1 MSSFD
6 LTGYED
12 ISGDGGLLKKV
23 LQEGLADE
31 GSPQKG
37 DEVLAHYTGT
47 VYSKLTNRSK
57 KFMSFQWIDRY
68 LGGRYEIR
76 QFQR

>member
-23 LQEGLADE
+23 LQEGLADQ
-31 GSPQKG
+31 GTPQKG
-37 DEVLAHYTGT
+37 DEVFAHYTGI
-47 VYSKLTNRSK
+47 VN
-57 KFMSFQWIDRY
+57 
-68 LGGRYEIR
+68 
-76 QFQR
+76 